1 LLWNHRLFFTA
12 YRAFWDLCPTATEV
26 GKYLGLSKSGVSR
39 GKRVRPILL
48 TPMNLWAWGSG
59 PESYILLFL
68 QLFILMDLPFRLFA
82 GTGHRRRK
90 NAIQQVSRV
99 L

>member
-1 LLWNHRLFFTA
+1 MPKALHKILRQLLDVFSVLPQRRQLQ
-12 YRAFWDLCPTATEV
+12 LQC
-26 GKYLGLSKSGVSR
+26 GKGVR
-39 GKRVRPILL
+39 RILL
-48 TPMNLWAWGSG
+48 TPMNRWAWGSG
-59 PESYILLFL
+59 PESCILLFL

-90 NAIQQVSRV
+90 NAIQQVSRP

>member
-1 LLWNHRLFFTA
+1 MIFQDN
-12 YRAFWDLCPTATEV
+12 C
-26 GKYLGLSKSGVSR
+26 GKGVR
-39 GKRVRPILL
+39 RILL
-48 TPMNLWAWGSG
+48 TPMNRWAWGSG
-59 PESYILLFL
+59 PESCILLFL

-90 NAIQQVSRV
+90 NAIQQVSRP